1 MGSQK
6 LSEMLQQPYDLYK
19 PGWAD
24 GYLMGLIN
32 QVHIVESY
40 AMELTCTKLDILS
53 GFFCRLPLQIQTEIM
68 THAPDTSDI

>member
-1 MGSQK
+1 VGSQK

-40 AMELTCTKLDILS
+40 AKEFICTKLYMLC
-53 GFFCRLPLQIQTEIM
+53 GFFCRLPLQIQTDIM
-68 THAPDTSDI
+68 IYAPNTSDI